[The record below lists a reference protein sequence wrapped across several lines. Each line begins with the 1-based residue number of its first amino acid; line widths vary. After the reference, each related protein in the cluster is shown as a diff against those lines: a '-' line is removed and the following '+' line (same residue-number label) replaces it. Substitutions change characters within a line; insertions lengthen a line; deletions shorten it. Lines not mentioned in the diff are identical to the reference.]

1 MIQWRLQTRSNVGI
15 YVCVLAFLSP
25 PSIIYSCKDSHTIS
39 RKISI
44 YHSFRRL
51 KLMQRRDTILRYL
64 HTMMYSFCQK
74 YFGFPKNIP
83 FRLLLSREGQIV
95 SLRLILLMGLSY
107 AIDML
112 DIANLMGRTIKNIFE
127 YIAEK

>member
-1 MIQWRLQTRSNVGI
+1 
-15 YVCVLAFLSP
+15 
-25 PSIIYSCKDSHTIS
+25 
-39 RKISI
+39 
-44 YHSFRRL
+44 
-51 KLMQRRDTILRYL
+51 
-64 HTMMYSFCQK
+64 MMYYFCQK

-83 FRLLLSREGQIV
+83 FLLLLSREGQIV
-95 SLRLILLMGLSY
+95 SLRLILLMGSSY